1 MDGVMDRRLVGYWSD
16 KNLYLG
22 GMKAADIAFRP
33 DGNGWA
39 LGENAGG
46 GFFILRFR
54 WHTAKGRQLVLELR
68 EQLDGIWHRE
78 GRTYRHRV
86 TWQAACDTKIVLTYK
101 IRRGRD
107 VLGRPATLLEAGQ
120 RIFPGVIGDRFAFER
135 GLARHERDPAVRR
148 SGRP

>member
-39 LGENAGG
+39 LGLNAGG
-46 GFFILRFR
+46 GFVILRFT
-54 WHTAKGRQLVLELR
+54 WHAAERRRLTLHLR
-68 EQLDGIWHRE
+68 EELSGTWHRE

-86 TWQAACDTKIVLTYK
+86 TSQNACDTKIVLAYK
-101 IRRGRD
+101 IRRSRD

-120 RIFPGVIGDRFAFER
+120 RISPGVIGDRFAFER
-135 GLARHERDPAVRR
+135 ELARHERDPAVRR